1 MSGWWVPIILGVVE
15 GLTEFLPVSSTGHLI
30 VAGHLL
36 GFTGD
41 FAKTFEIAI
50 QLGSILAVAVYFR
63 GRLTGL
69 ARRLPTDRAAQS
81 FVLAVGAAFL
91 PAAVVGLL
99 VHKAIKAHLF
109 TPHTVALALIA
120 GGIAIL
126 VIEARKPKV
135 AITTLESVSPR
146 AALWVGL
153 AQCLSLFPGVS
164 RAGATIMGGLLV
176 GMDRPTASQFSFFVA
191 LPTMFA
197 ATLYDAYRNRDLLFD
212 QNLVWLAVGLVTAF
226 LTAWIVIAWFLT
238 FIQRHTFTVFA
249 YYRILF
255 GVVLLM
261 VLS

>member
-1 MSGWWVPIILGVVE
+1 MSAWWVPIILGVVE

-41 FAKTFEIAI
+41 FAKTFDIAI

-63 GRLTGL
+63 RRLFDL
-69 ARRLPTDRAAQS
+69 VRRLPSDRQAQA
-81 FVLAVGAAFL
+81 FVTAVGIAFL
-91 PAAVVGLL
+91 PAAVVGVL
-99 VHKAIKAHLF
+99 VHKAIKAYLF
-109 TPHTVALALIA
+109 TPETVAVALIA

-126 VIEARKPKV
+126 AIERRKTEPV
-135 AITTLESVSPR
+135 VTELEVVGPR

-153 AQCLSLFPGVS
+153 AQCLALFPGVS
-164 RAGATIMGGLLV
+164 RSGATIMGGLLV

-197 ATLYDAYRNRDLLFD
+197 ATLYDAFRNRDLLFD
-212 QNLVWLAVGLVTAF
+212 QNLVWLAVGLVTSF
-226 LTAWIVIAWFLT
+226 VTAWIVIAWFLS

-249 YYRILF
+249 YYRIVF
-255 GVVLLM
+255 GLVLLM